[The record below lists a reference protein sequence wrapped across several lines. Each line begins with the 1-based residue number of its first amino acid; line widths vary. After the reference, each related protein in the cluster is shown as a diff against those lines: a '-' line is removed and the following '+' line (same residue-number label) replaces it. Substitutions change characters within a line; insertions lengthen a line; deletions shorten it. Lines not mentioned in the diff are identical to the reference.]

1 MPTMVANKVIEI
13 RRSNPHQTADIN
25 RPKVA
30 FLNQAAHRL
39 LRHIQYLRRLC
50 DGMELLQPLHGGAHN
65 GVLCR
70 VLLG

>member
-1 MPTMVANKVIEI
+1 MPTMVTNKVVEI

-39 LRHIQYLRRLC
+39 LRHIQYLRRLR
-50 DGMELLQPLHGGAHN
+50 DGMERLQLLHRGAHK
-65 GVLCR
+65 GLLCR
-70 VLLG
+70 VLPS